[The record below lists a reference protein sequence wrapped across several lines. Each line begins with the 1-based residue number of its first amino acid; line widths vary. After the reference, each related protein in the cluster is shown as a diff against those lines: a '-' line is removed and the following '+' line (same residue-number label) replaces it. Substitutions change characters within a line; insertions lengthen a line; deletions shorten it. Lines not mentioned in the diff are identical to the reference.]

1 MGRTISSP
9 TFEGVFLVA
18 EIILASASP
27 SRKRL
32 LEAAGIHPRIV
43 VSNVDEEDPLYEKMN
58 PREMVIAL
66 AIVKAHTVREL
77 VDEPSLIIACDSTF
91 EFNGVSLGKPL
102 TTSNATDRARQMSG
116 KSGLL
121 HTGHCVVDTV
131 RGVEISDIAT
141 TKVNFSELSEEE
153 ISDYIASGEPLT
165 VAGGFTLD
173 GLSSAFISSIE
184 GDYTN
189 VIGLSIPLLRAMTS
203 HLGYTWRQ
211 VRDMSIGADS

>member
-1 MGRTISSP
+1 M
-9 TFEGVFLVA
+9 A

-43 VSNVDEEDPLYEKMN
+43 VSNVDEEDAIYNSMSPS
-58 PREMVIAL
+58 EMVLAL
-66 AIVKAHTVREL
+66 AIVKAHTVRAL
-77 VDEPSLIIACDSTF
+77 VDEPAIILACDSTF
-91 EFNGVSLGKPL
+91 EFNGISLGKPL
-102 TTSNATDRARQMSG
+102 THANAVERARMLSG
-116 KSGLL
+116 KFGLL
-121 HTGHCVVDTV
+121 HTGHCLIDTV

-141 TKVNFSELSEEE
+141 TKVNFSKISDEE
-153 ISDYIASGEPLT
+153 IEDYVASGEPLT

-173 GLSSAFISSIE
+173 GRSSAFISSIE

-189 VIGLSIPLLRAMTS
+189 VIGLSIPLLRAMTT

-211 VRDMSIGADS
+211 VRELSIGADS

>member
-1 MGRTISSP
+1 VGDTSITPAIEQASVMT
-9 TFEGVFLVA
+9 

-27 SRKRL
+27 SRKKL

-43 VSNVDEEDPLYEKMN
+43 VSNVNEEDPVYEAMS

-77 VDEPSLIIACDSTF
+77 VDESSLIIACDSTF
-91 EFNGVSLGKPL
+91 EFDGVSLGKPL
-102 TTSNATDRARQMSG
+102 TDAKAIDRARHLSG

-121 HTGHCVVDTV
+121 HTGHCVIDTV
-131 RGVEISDIAT
+131 RGAEISDIAT
-141 TKVNFSELSEEE
+141 TKVNFSVLTDQE
-153 ISDYIASGEPLT
+153 IADYVASGEPLN

-189 VIGLSIPLLRAMTS
+189 VIGLSIPLLRSMTS

-211 VRDMSIGADS
+211 VRKLSIGVDS